1 MDKQIFDQV
10 GNIQPSLYNRSKQG
24 KRDMGMFLHGV
35 DLLSPLQALGFGS
48 THANEGMKMKKMK
61 KKKIKKLQRLAY
73 VVYHAKEGSRRQI
86 DAAIAYLNL
95 CAKGRGTCDSI

>member
-1 MDKQIFDQV
+1 
-10 GNIQPSLYNRSKQG
+10 
-24 KRDMGMFLHGV
+24 
-35 DLLSPLQALGFGS
+35 
-48 THANEGMKMKKMK
+48 MKMKKMK

-95 CAKGRGTCDSI
+95 CAKEQQGVAE